1 MHHYRLGAAS
11 VASEIRLSGLLEA
24 EPEFSPEFNV
34 DITIRRGAPGGE
46 TLDWLAHP
54 QGVEF
59 VPPWVQVD
67 YLRSVDGGWYR
78 IRYDYRG
85 HIADFS
91 IRQDG
96 RTITVEASEGETD
109 AELSNLIEGPI
120 LGRAMRLAGLPSIHG
135 TALASDG
142 RAIVLMGASGVGKSS
157 LAWAL
162 VQQGCGLVSDDIVGI
177 ETRPDGLL
185 VHPGRARLRMWPD
198 TAMRLGLGATAD
210 VLFPTATEMEKV
222 GVRDHD
228 SFECS
233 SVPLHAIYRLLP
245 RDPAIAAATIEE
257 MPWGQRLAD
266 LAANL
271 HGLIS
276 PGREGRR
283 RELAMLAA
291 VAAAAPVRSLTLPD
305 NLEALPRMASDLR
318 RRLFQ

>member
-1 MHHYRLGAAS
+1 MHHYRLGAAG
-11 VASEIRLSGLLEA
+11 VASEIKLSGLPEA
-24 EPEFSPEFNV
+24 RPEFSV
-34 DITIRRGAPGGE
+34 DITIRRGAPDEGA
-46 TLDWLAHP
+46 LDWLDHP
-54 QGVEF
+54 EGAEF
-59 VPPWVQVD
+59 TPPWAQVD
-67 YLRSVDGGWYR
+67 YFRSADGGWYR

-91 IRQDG
+91 IRHDG
-96 RTITVEASEGETD
+96 RTITVETSEGETD

-120 LGRAMRLAGLPSIHG
+120 LGRAMRLAGLPCIHG
-135 TALASDG
+135 TALASGG

-162 VQQGCGLVSDDIVGI
+162 VQQGCGLVTDDMVGI
-177 ETRPDGLL
+177 ETAAGGLL

-198 TAMRLGLGATAD
+198 TARRLGLGATAD
-210 VLFPTATEMEKV
+210 ALFPTATEMEKV
-222 GVRDHD
+222 SVRDRD
-228 SFECS
+228 SFEGS
-233 SVPLHAIYRLLP
+233 PVPLHAIYRLLP
-245 RDPAIAAATIEE
+245 RDPAIKAATIEE

-271 HGLIS
+271 HGLLA
-276 PGREGRR
+276 PDREGRR

-305 NLEALPRMASDLR
+305 DLDSLPRMAADLR